1 MRFAE
6 LVRHHDDHRSI
17 GLVTCP
23 NCRVDMPR
31 VGLKDTESEKNLR
44 EATYHWS
51 EVRDRNTAVDRAIE
65 ASEASHSSQT
75 YFSDRP
81 RRAHRKRMLPM
92 APRNYQALLWLTR
105 EVANRPVVGP
115 LRPIR
120 SRCATT

>member
-1 MRFAE
+1 VNRWDRLRDLGRWNKSPHSRLNTWPSEHDMQLAE

-81 RRAHRKRMLPM
+81 RRAHRKR
-92 APRNYQALLWLTR
+92 
-105 EVANRPVVGP
+105 
-115 LRPIR
+115 
-120 SRCATT
+120 TTDGS